1 MATTETSRTPAHLW
15 IVGIL
20 STLWNAFGCYNYLMA
35 QTGRLT
41 DLEPEMQAWM
51 EGFDPWMHAAWAVG
65 VWFSLLGSL
74 LLLGRSRYA
83 VHAFSLSL
91 AGLAVNSFAQ
101 LVLNPPPG
109 GLDGAY
115 LAIHALI
122 WAILI
127 GLLVYARAMR
137 RSGVLR

>member
-1 MATTETSRTPAHLW
+1 MATTETSRTPVHLW

-35 QTGRLT
+35 QTGRLA

-51 EGFDPWMHAAWAVG
+51 EGFDTWMNAAWAVG

-83 VHAFSLSL
+83 VHTFWLSL

-101 LVLNPPPG
+101 VVLNPPPG
-109 GLDGAY
+109 GFGAGDVAI
-115 LAIHALI
+115 LAAI

-127 GLLVYARAMR
+127 GLLVYAKRMR
-137 RSGVLR
+137 QRGVLR

>member
-1 MATTETSRTPAHLW
+1 MATTARTPAHLW
-15 IVGIL
+15 IVAIL

-41 DLEPEMQAWM
+41 QLTPEMRAWM
-51 EGFDPWMHAAWAVG
+51 EGFAPWMHAAWAVG

-74 LLLGRSRYA
+74 LLLARSR
-83 VHAFSLSL
+83 HAELAFWLSL

-101 LVLNPPPG
+101 IVLNPPPG
-109 GLDGAY
+109 GFGTSEI
-115 LAIHALI
+115 AIMAMI

-127 GLLVYARAMR
+127 GLLVYTRRMRAR
-137 RSGVLR
+137 GVLR

>member
-1 MATTETSRTPAHLW
+1 MATTARTPAHLW
-15 IVGIL
+15 IVAIL

-41 DLEPEMQAWM
+41 QLTPEMRAWM
-51 EGFDPWMHAAWAVG
+51 EGFAPWMHAAWAVG

-74 LLLGRSRYA
+74 LLLARSRFA
-83 VHAFSLSL
+83 ELAFWLSL

-101 LVLNPPPG
+101 IVLNPPPG
-109 GLDGAY
+109 GFGTSES
-115 LAIHALI
+115 AIMAMI

-127 GLLVYARAMR
+127 GLLVYSRRMR
-137 RSGVLR
+137 TRGVLR